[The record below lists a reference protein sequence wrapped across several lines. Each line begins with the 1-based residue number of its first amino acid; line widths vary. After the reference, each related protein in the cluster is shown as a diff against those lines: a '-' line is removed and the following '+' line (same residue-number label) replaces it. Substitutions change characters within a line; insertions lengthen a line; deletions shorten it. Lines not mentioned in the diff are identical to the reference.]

1 MLPPLKRVYKMNV
14 KSTEDIQIILDRAI
28 NTVELNVNK
37 PDIKLK
43 RQYHKAI
50 KALADAAFE
59 FDILNDIKQDLV

>member
-1 MLPPLKRVYKMNV
+1 MSLPLKRADRMNV
-14 KSTEDIQIILDRAI
+14 KSTEDIQIILERAI

-43 RQYHKAI
+43 RQYHKAEQ
-50 KALADAAFE
+50 ALARAVHE